1 MQLAKTVE
9 NLLEKVRESSARLSH
24 LGRNHSV
31 AVTLIWIFTKEVLVV
46 GFSDPKIGC
55 RHDLGNDAVTPNRSS
70 APDRGLK
77 ARLLAFVLIKHCRPI
92 LGADVVT
99 LPVQLPWVVNGKK
112 DIEDV
117 VGRNNRFVKD
127 DLGYFC
133 VTRVAI
139 AHGFVGWVCPRTT
152 HVTDLHVSYSVEQ
165 HVRTVEAPEA
175 PTAKNKS
182 SHVASLCFKAKI
194 IETSSMSTR
203 NPALGAALALSG
215 ALLFGLNASTSKVL
229 IQGGIDPSVL
239 VLFRSISTAVLAAIV
254 LLFTNRS
261 GFVIRWREVPR
272 MLTFGVIGV
281 ALMQWAYSQAVSNL
295 QVGVALLIEY
305 TAIIW
310 VPLVSLL
317 IFKRQLRS
325 RIWLAVALVLC
336 GLVVVSNIWNGGLN
350 AVGVVYAFLA
360 AAFLTLY
367 FIMGERLQQTRD
379 TMSTL
384 MYSMA
389 VSSFFWLAFSPWLA
403 FETASLSTTIS
414 LDGNFSGITMPLWVL
429 LAWLG
434 VFGSFVPM
442 ALSYRAL
449 HHLSATGVGIA
460 STAETVFAFA
470 FGFLWLNEQI
480 SGTQLLGGLLVLTGI
495 ILAQTARPKTQ

>member
-1 MQLAKTVE
+1 MSKRKPAFG
-9 NLLEKVRESSARLSH
+9 A
-24 LGRNHSV
+24 
-31 AVTLIWIFTKEVLVV
+31 
-46 GFSDPKIGC
+46 
-55 RHDLGNDAVTPNRSS
+55 
-70 APDRGLK
+70 GL
-77 ARLLAFVLIKHCRPI
+77 
-92 LGADVVT
+92 
-99 LPVQLPWVVNGKK
+99 
-112 DIEDV
+112 
-117 VGRNNRFVKD
+117 
-127 DLGYFC
+127 
-133 VTRVAI
+133 
-139 AHGFVGWVCPRTT
+139 
-152 HVTDLHVSYSVEQ
+152 
-165 HVRTVEAPEA
+165 
-175 PTAKNKS
+175 
-182 SHVASLCFKAKI
+182 
-194 IETSSMSTR
+194 
-203 NPALGAALALSG
+203 ALAG

-239 VLFRSISTAVLAAIV
+239 VLFRSLATAGIAAIV
-254 LLFTNRS
+254 LLSTNRA
-261 GFVIRWREVPR
+261 GFRIGWRELPR

-317 IFKRQLRS
+317 IFKQRLRS
-325 RIWLAVALVLC
+325 RIWVAVAMVLC
-336 GLVVVSNIWNGGLN
+336 GLVVVSNIWDDGLN
-350 AVGVVYAFLA
+350 AIGVVYAFMA

-384 MYSMA
+384 MYSML
-389 VSSFFWLAFSPWLA
+389 VSSIFWMIMSPWHQLDATLLA
-403 FETASLSTTIS
+403 STVS
-414 LDGNFSGITMPLWVL
+414 LDGNFSAINLPLWAL
-429 LAWLG
+429 LLWLG

-480 SGTQLLGGLLVLTGI
+480 SGTQLVGGLLVLMGI
-495 ILAQTARPKTQ
+495 ILAQTARPKTR

>member
-1 MQLAKTVE
+1 
-9 NLLEKVRESSARLSH
+9 
-24 LGRNHSV
+24 
-31 AVTLIWIFTKEVLVV
+31 
-46 GFSDPKIGC
+46 
-55 RHDLGNDAVTPNRSS
+55 
-70 APDRGLK
+70 
-77 ARLLAFVLIKHCRPI
+77 
-92 LGADVVT
+92 
-99 LPVQLPWVVNGKK
+99 
-112 DIEDV
+112 
-117 VGRNNRFVKD
+117 
-127 DLGYFC
+127 
-133 VTRVAI
+133 
-139 AHGFVGWVCPRTT
+139 
-152 HVTDLHVSYSVEQ
+152 
-165 HVRTVEAPEA
+165 
-175 PTAKNKS
+175 
-182 SHVASLCFKAKI
+182 
-194 IETSSMSTR
+194 MSKR
-203 NPALGAALALSG
+203 NPAFGAGLALAG

-239 VLFRSISTAVLAAIV
+239 VLFRSLATAGIAAIV

-261 GFVIRWREVPR
+261 GFRIGWRELPR

-317 IFKRQLRS
+317 IFKQRLRS
-325 RIWLAVALVLC
+325 RIWVAVALVLC
-336 GLVVVSNIWNGGLN
+336 GLVVVSNIWDGGLN
-350 AVGVVYAFLA
+350 AIGVVYAFMA

-384 MYSMA
+384 MYSML
-389 VSSFFWLAFSPWLA
+389 VSSIFWMILSPWNQLD
-403 FETASLSTTIS
+403 ASLLGSTVS
-414 LDGNFSGITMPLWVL
+414 LDGNFSAINLPLWAL
-429 LAWLG
+429 LLWLG

-460 STAETVFAFA
+460 STAETVFAFT

-480 SGTQLLGGLLVLTGI
+480 SGTQLVGGLLVLTGI
-495 ILAQTARPKTQ
+495 ILAQTARPKTH